1 MLRFIGGAEALP
13 ILRDRLPHASAAAF
27 AHAARQLVE
36 LLLQLEHGGL
46 ACAWAPLRSA

>member
-1 MLRFIGGAEALP
+1 MLRFIGGTEALP

-46 ACAWAPLRSA
+46 A